1 MQKKWTPARVLTVG
15 RMLVHAHAANKNVA
29 RAIDLCDR
37 MCYNLRRSRGALDQ
51 VTVEMSQMLAS
62 LDIQANQLDRAM
74 NVHEQILREIAA
86 TCAHDDPSRRRTWN
100 FRSTTTTTTTTTTA
114 TTTTTTNG
122 SGGPQA
128 KASGEAHV
136 VDTKA
141 LAATANLHFELL
153 RRAHIRRNGWPKPQA
168 EYQTLYEQLL
178 QRLGKALQVAAPN
191 TWEKLAAT
199 AKPPTDHL
207 GVYAAP
213 DDWKLEASGVVQNG
227 GALHN
232 GHNGATPKKG
242 ALDHVWVAVQQWQV
256 A

>member
-1 MQKKWTPARVLTVG
+1 MQKTWNSARVLTVG

-74 NVHEQILREIAA
+74 NVHEQILREIGA

-100 FRSTTTTTTTTTTA
+100 FRSSTSA
-114 TTTTTTNG
+114 NG

-153 RRAHIRRNGWPKPQA
+153 RRAHMRRNGWPKPEA
-168 EYQTLYEQLL
+168 EYQALYEQLL
-178 QRLGKALQVAAPN
+178 QRLGKAGGGLKVAAPN
-191 TWEKLAAT
+191 TWDKLAA
-199 AKPPTDHL
+199 AGKPPADQL
-207 GVYAAP
+207 GLYAP
-213 DDWKLEASGVVQNG
+213 PGDWKLEAGSLLQN

-232 GHNGATPKKG
+232 GHNGAKPKKG

-256 A
+256 S